1 MKFGKSGLGVVSM
14 VLALAAAP
22 ALWAQAGGFGM
33 GRGWGAGGRF
43 GGFRMAQPVTGAPYS
58 AVRTITRVQKL
69 SDGTTITHQSVIQ
82 EARDSNGRTYT
93 ATQMEGTQ
101 GSTGAP
107 RTVYRVFDPVN
118 RETISWSSGNK
129 QASLVHLPDS
139 SQSGGRR
146 MGGAWRASG
155 ADASSASPPMHGN
168 AQFKP
173 TVESLGSKTIGGVV
187 ADGTRTTIVIP
198 AGREGNDQP
207 ITITHETWASSD
219 LKVPVLRIDTD
230 PRFGTSTMELTNIN
244 RADPAAGLFQ
254 APAGYTINERN
265 PGQTRP

>member
-1 MKFGKSGLGVVSM
+1 MKFGKGVLGVVSL

-22 ALWAQAGGFGM
+22 ALWAQGGGFGM

-43 GGFRMAQPVTGAPYS
+43 GGFRMASPVTGAPYS

-69 SDGTTITHQSVIQ
+69 SDGATITRQTVTQ
-82 EARDSNGRTYT
+82 EARDSNGKTYT

-101 GSTGAP
+101 GASGAP
-107 RTVYRVFDPVN
+107 STSYRVFDPVN
-118 RETISWSSGNK
+118 RETISWSSNNN
-129 QASLVHLPDS
+129 QASLVHLPDPN
-139 SQSGGRR
+139 QFGGRR
-146 MGGAWRASG
+146 RGGAWRTSG
-155 ADASSASPPMHGN
+155 AGASPRMHGS

-173 TVESLGSKTIGGVV
+173 TEESLGSKTIDGVV

-207 ITITHETWASSD
+207 ITITHETWVSSD

-230 PRFGTSTMELTNIN
+230 PRFGTSTMELTNIS
-244 RADPAAGLFQ
+244 RAEPNAGLFQ
-254 APAGYTINERN
+254 APAGYTINERS